1 MAQAGCAELQCRVE
15 SPDRKEVDK
24 KVNRINCASNNNN
37 GDHNTTDHNL
47 FNNVCRRCS
56 NGNKLINKKL
66 GEVHNCCLIDIR
78 QFNRYNKKTKTRI
91 STDATYTTASTI
103 DKMYTNMNA
112 R

>member
-47 FNNVCRRCS
+47 NNVCRRCS
-56 NGNKLINKKL
+56 NGKIIINKKL
-66 GEVHNCCLIDIR
+66 CEVHNCGLVFIR
-78 QFNRYNKKTKTRI
+78 QLNI
-91 STDATYTTASTI
+91 
-103 DKMYTNMNA
+103 
-112 R
+112 